1 MKNHKKDEKRAF
13 IYGLKA
19 ENMKNLNL
27 QLAIINQIYVVN
39 FQNISGVQVSL
50 NNQ

>member
-19 ENMKNLNL
+19 ENMKKFE
-27 QLAIINQIYVVN
+27 LAISNYQSNICCN
-39 FQNISGVQVSL
+39 FQNISGRQVS
-50 NNQ
+50 